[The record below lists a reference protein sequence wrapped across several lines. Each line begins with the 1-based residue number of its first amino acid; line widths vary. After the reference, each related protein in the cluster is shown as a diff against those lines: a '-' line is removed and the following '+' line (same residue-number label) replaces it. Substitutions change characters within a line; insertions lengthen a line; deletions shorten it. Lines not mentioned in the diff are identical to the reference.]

1 MNYPLWLRSL
11 CKNYDAVILLGCIIK
26 GETPHFEII
35 SQSIS
40 DKVLETSLNKNVPII
55 FGVLTTN
62 NESEAKERAAYKGS
76 EFAMSALKY
85 FRHAKQ
91 NKVRVSPSP
100 TKTRELVIQAL
111 YQKTISGD
119 SNTKVLKELK
129 QTQKKINTDKVAEIV
144 KDIKSL
150 EQKFIEII
158 SKFSNIPTSRIGEI
172 ELSILYLALYEIS
185 HLN

>member
-1 MNYPLWLRSL
+1 M
-11 CKNYDAVILLGCIIK
+11 KA
-26 GETPHFEII
+26 
-35 SQSIS
+35 
-40 DKVLETSLNKNVPII
+40 
-55 FGVLTTN
+55 
-62 NESEAKERAAYKGS
+62 
-76 EFAMSALKY
+76 
-85 FRHAKQ
+85 
-91 NKVRVSPSP
+91 SPSP

-129 QTQKKINTDKVAEIV
+129 QTQKGLNTEKVSEIV

-150 EQKFIEII
+150 EQKFIATI

-185 HLN
+185 LSQLDEPIIINEAIKLAKKFGQTSSHKFVNAILDKAIKES

>member
-1 MNYPLWLRSL
+1 M
-11 CKNYDAVILLGCIIK
+11 KA
-26 GETPHFEII
+26 
-35 SQSIS
+35 
-40 DKVLETSLNKNVPII
+40 
-55 FGVLTTN
+55 
-62 NESEAKERAAYKGS
+62 
-76 EFAMSALKY
+76 
-85 FRHAKQ
+85 
-91 NKVRVSPSP
+91 SPSP

-129 QTQKKINTDKVAEIV
+129 QTQKGLNTEKVGEIV

-150 EQKFIEII
+150 EHKFIDII

-185 HLN
+185 ESKLDKPIIINEAIKLAKKFGQNSSHKFINAVLDKAIKNN